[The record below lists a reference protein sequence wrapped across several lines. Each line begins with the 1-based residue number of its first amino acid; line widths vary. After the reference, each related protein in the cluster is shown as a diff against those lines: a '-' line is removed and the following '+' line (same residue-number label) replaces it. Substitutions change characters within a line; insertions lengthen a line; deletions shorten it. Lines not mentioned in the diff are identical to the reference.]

1 MECSTGSKYFPVQRE
16 CSANSKN
23 TAANTAAAILRI
35 INKKAVK
42 STSGITEKANLQDID
57 IEFDPLEIINK
68 NADTASETLRI
79 AANKKELVKSTSG
92 IAKKEGLQVIG
103 VDSELLEII
112 NKKPV
117 KSFEIT
123 GKNSS
128 WRQVLGNPPPKKFF
142 NEWILFQKKKWNF
155 QRFLFNSK
163 HTKAVQT
170 HDASEKKSW
179 RQELGNPPPKKY
191 FNEWILF
198 QKEKWNFQRK
208 QMIDLRHKKALMTD
222 STNESLRQ
230 ELGNPTPKKYVNK
243 KAVKSDRLRSIIRK
257 PTKMYGKKSWRQE
270 LGNPPLRKNVKEWIL
285 FQKKKWNFQRKY
297 LNDLRR
303 VKTLMSHGTV
313 EKKVRFDLSG
323 NLFQKKKEKLL
334 DLILT
339 Q

>member
-1 MECSTGSKYFPVQRE
+1 MECSTVSKYFAVQHE
-16 CSANSKN
+16 CSAKSKN
-23 TAANTAAAILRI
+23 ADTAAAILRI

-42 STSGITEKANLQDID
+42 STQGITEKANLQDID
-57 IEFDPLEIINK
+57 VEFDPLEIINK
-68 NADTASETLRI
+68 NVNAASDAFRFAD
-79 AANKKELVKSTSG
+79 NKKSTSE
-92 IAKKEGLQVIG
+92 ITVKADLQ
-103 VDSELLEII
+103 DII

-117 KSFEIT
+117 KSFEIS

-155 QRFLFNSK
+155 QRFLINSK

-170 HDASEKKSW
+170 QDASEKKSW
-179 RQELGNPPPKKY
+179 RQVLGNPPPKKY

-230 ELGNPTPKKYVNK
+230 ELGNSTPKKYVNK
-243 KAVKSDRLRSIIRK
+243 KAVKSDALRSIIRK
-257 PTKMYGKKSWRQE
+257 PTKMYGKKSWRQV
-270 LGNPPLRKNVKEWIL
+270 LGNPPLKKNVKEWIL
-285 FQKKKWNFQRKY
+285 FQKKKWNFQRKH

-313 EKKVRFDLSG
+313 EKKVRFDLIG

-334 DLILT
+334 ELILT